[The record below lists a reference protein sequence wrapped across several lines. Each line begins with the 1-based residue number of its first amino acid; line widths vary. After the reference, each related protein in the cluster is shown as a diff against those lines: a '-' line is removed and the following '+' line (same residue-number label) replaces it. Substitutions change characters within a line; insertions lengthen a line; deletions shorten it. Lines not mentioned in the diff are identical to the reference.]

1 MARRI
6 RCIPFFS
13 RCSYPVTGETAED
26 DGRLEVREIFGL
38 DLRQANLVVLS
49 ACETALGSQS
59 RGDELVGLAR
69 AFLYAGTPT
78 VVASLWPVEDQ
89 ATEALMTAF
98 HRRVQAGEGIAAALA
113 EAQAEV
119 RSQPRWA
126 APFTTGLGWSSSAM
140 EATKWRQCHR

>member
-1 MARRI
+1 M
-6 RCIPFFS
+6 S
-13 RCSYPVTGETAED
+13 S
-26 DGRLEVREIFGL
+26 
-38 DLRQANLVVLS
+38 
-49 ACETALGSQS
+49 
-59 RGDELVGLAR
+59 DELVGLAR

-119 RSQPRWA
+119 RSQPRWTAPYYWAGLVVIGDGGHEVA
-126 APFTTGLGWSSSAM
+126 AVSP
-140 EATKWRQCHR
+140 